1 MANTVLIFDFDG
13 TIADTY
19 RYIVEISN
27 RLADEFNYNLIDPDE
42 LNELKD
48 RTSQEVIRYL
58 KIPIMKI
65 PSILAKAKKEF
76 YKEIATIEPIK
87 GVEDILKQ
95 LRGIGKQMGIL
106 SSNTS
111 ENILKFL
118 KENNLDIFDFIHTTS
133 KVWTKNTSLK
143 NLIKK
148 HNLQKDHVLYIG
160 DEVRDIAAAKR
171 LGVKVAA
178 VTWGYN
184 SSKTLKKH
192 NPDFLV
198 NSPQELLELCTDLK

>member
-133 KVWTKNTSLK
+133 KIWTKNTSLK

-148 HNLQKDHVLYIG
+148 YNLQLDQVLYIG